1 MQWPFSTTLLS
12 MTEALV
18 QNLIVKALHTE
29 PVLINPHLLSS
40 L

>member
-1 MQWPFSTTLLS
+1 

-18 QNLIVKALHTE
+18 HTLLVKALHTE